1 MSNQSQTHFHS
12 SKGFRLRVCV
22 LCWFSRFAATLLYD
36 HVAWFWRCRTH
47 ARADGL
53 LFIFAVAPSLCL
65 SPRCG
70 DAHVH
75 ECRDAHQALAIYVTL
90 CPIRTELG
98 HTTLIRA
105 TGCLSEC
112 ERSGADRRHLARRF
126 DQWQCYHVRLCLPPL
141 MPPTRPRRPEELR
154 IEVLAEAARRAI
166 NYGGLQVLL
175 PYYFPLYS
183 LYTSI
188 GVTEREGKFS
198 RV

>member
-1 MSNQSQTHFHS
+1 MWH
-12 SKGFRLRVCV
+12 GFG
-22 LCWFSRFAATLLYD
+22 AA
-36 HVAWFWRCRTH
+36 VH

-53 LFIFAVAPSLCL
+53 LFILAVAPSLCL

-126 DQWQCYHVRLCLPPL
+126 DQWQCYHVRLRLPPLWAL

-175 PYYFPLYS
+175 PYYFTSPFIHIDWRHRETRGSSRRVIS
-183 LYTSI
+183 LVPFC
-188 GVTEREGKFS
+188 GRRRGA
-198 RV
+198 